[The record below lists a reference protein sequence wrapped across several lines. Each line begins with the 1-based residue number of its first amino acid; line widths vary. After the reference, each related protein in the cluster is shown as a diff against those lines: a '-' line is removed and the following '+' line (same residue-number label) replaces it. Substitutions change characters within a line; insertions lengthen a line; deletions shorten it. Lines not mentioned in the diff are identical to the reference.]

1 MQYFLFTLCLH
12 FSNSFPPKKVKRLNN
27 EKESKKIEE
36 KWPYNF
42 NSALLEYNVRI
53 KKSWISIFEN
63 ILLYNM
69 LSSS

>member
-12 FSNSFPPKKVKRLNN
+12 LSNSFPPKKVKRLNN
-27 EKESKKIEE
+27 ETESKKIEE

-53 KKSWISIFEN
+53 KNLK
-63 ILLYNM
+63 Y
-69 LSSS
+69 